1 MAVEESGR
9 PRAGEEEEETFKF
22 HTGVIRPSQVP
33 DAIEFV
39 EVYKSFGR
47 NHVLR
52 GLNMGLPEGQISMI
66 IGPSGTGKSVCI
78 KHIVGLLYPDE
89 GDVIVQGQSIPSLR
103 DAELF
108 ELRRKFGV
116 LFQDGALF
124 GSLNLYD
131 NVAFPLRQHTEKG
144 EDEIAEIVNR
154 RMREVGLGGEGGK
167 MPNELSGGMRKRAG
181 FARALV
187 LDPEIVLFDEPD
199 SGLDPVRTALL
210 CELIK
215 EVHAENGGTYVVI
228 THDIMSARRV
238 AEHLSVLWRGRIV
251 ESGPAEELFASENPF
266 VRQFLSGASAG
277 QDAPACR

>member
-1 MAVEESGR
+1 MASEERGGQSA
-9 PRAGEEEEETFKF
+9 AGEAEEFEF
-22 HTGVIRPSQVP
+22 HTGTVRPSRAP

-39 EVYKSFGR
+39 EVHKSFGR

-89 GDVIVQGQSIPSLR
+89 GDVLVHGVSIPSLS
-103 DAELF
+103 DDELF

-154 RMREVGLGGEGGK
+154 RMREVGLGGEGAK

-181 FARALV
+181 FARSLV

-215 EVHAENGGTYVVI
+215 EVHAENGGCYVVI

-238 AEHLSVLWRGRIV
+238 AEYLVVLWKGRVV
-251 ESGPAEELFASENPF
+251 ESGPAQDLFASENPF
-266 VRQFLSGASAG
+266 VRQFLSGASVG
-277 QDAPACR
+277 PLGME